1 MAWHETWN
9 EPPPRRRGFFSDRG
23 GFFPPGVKVI
33 LLLTVGV
40 FVLEMFWAGP
50 LFAVGSLSLRGLMRL
65 QLWRLVTYMFL
76 HGSTNHILI
85 NMFVFWMLGVS
96 FERQVGTR
104 RFLWIYFGTG
114 IAGGLFEAAFNFLMY
129 LKHGAVALDA
139 AGHTF
144 LTMEAV
150 GASAGVAG
158 ILVAFATLNPR
169 AIFLLFFVFPI
180 EARWVAIIYALVET
194 RHIVGGLT
202 KGWTDNVAHAAH
214 FGGMALGFVW
224 MKFGDHVAAWR
235 RYHRGSARSQHTS
248 QGRGREAKDE
258 AKEEAEV
265 DRILKKIHEEG
276 IDSLTPRE
284 KMFLQD
290 TSRRRGGRF

>member
-9 EPPPRRRGFFSDRG
+9 EPPPRRRRFFGRD
-23 GFFPPGVKVI
+23 GFFPPGVKLI

-40 FVLEMFWAGP
+40 FILEMFWAGP

-85 NMFVFWMLGVS
+85 NMFVFAMLGVS

-114 IAGGLFEAAFNFLMY
+114 VAGGLFEAVFNLLMFLKY
-129 LKHGAVALDA
+129 GAVRLDV

-169 AIFLLFFVFPI
+169 ALFLLFFVFPI

-224 MKFGDHVAAWR
+224 MRYGSVLSRWWTRFKRRDRVRSEVSPGWR
-235 RYHRGSARSQHTS
+235 
-248 QGRGREAKDE
+248 DE
-258 AKEEAEV
+258 DEAEV
-265 DRILKKIHEEG
+265 DRILRKIHEEG
-276 IDSLTPRE
+276 IDNLTPRE

-290 TSRRRGGRF
+290 TSRRRGGRP

>member
-9 EPPPRRRGFFSDRG
+9 EPPPRRRRFFSDRG
-23 GFFPPGVKVI
+23 GFFPPGVKLI

-40 FVLEMFWAGP
+40 FVLEMFWAQP
-50 LFAVGSLSLRGLMRL
+50 LFAVGSLSLHDLMRF

-76 HGSTNHILI
+76 HGSTDHILI
-85 NMFVFWMLGVS
+85 NMFVFGMLGVS

-104 RFLWIYFGTG
+104 RFLWIYFGAG
-114 IAGGLFEAAFNFLMY
+114 VAGGLFEAAFNFLMY
-129 LKHGAVALDA
+129 LKHGAVPLDA
-139 AGHTF
+139 LGHTF

-169 AIFLLFFVFPI
+169 AIFLLLFILPI
-180 EARWVAIIYALVET
+180 EARWVAIIYALIET
-194 RHIVGGLT
+194 RHIVSGLT
-202 KGWTDNVAHAAH
+202 RGWTDNVAHAAH

-224 MKFGDHVAAWR
+224 MRYGSVFNRWWFRLKRGERIRSEVRPGWR
-235 RYHRGSARSQHTS
+235 P
-248 QGRGREAKDE
+248 DE
-258 AKEEAEV
+258 NEAEV

-284 KMFLQD
+284 KIFLQD
-290 TSRRRGGRF
+290 ASRRRGGRN

>member
-9 EPPPRRRGFFSDRG
+9 EPPPRRRGFFSRD
-23 GFFPPGVKVI
+23 GFFPPGVKLI

-40 FVLEMFWAGP
+40 FVLEMFWAKP
-50 LFAVGSLSLRGLMRL
+50 LFAVGSLSLHDLMRF

-76 HGSTNHILI
+76 HGSTDHILI
-85 NMFVFWMLGVS
+85 NMFVFGMLGVS

-104 RFLWIYFGTG
+104 RFLWIYFGAG
-114 IAGGLFEAAFNFLMY
+114 VAGGLFEAAFNFLMY
-129 LKHGAVALDA
+129 LKHGAVPLDA
-139 AGHTF
+139 LGHTF

-169 AIFLLFFVFPI
+169 AIFLLLFILPI

-194 RHIVGGLT
+194 RHIVSGLT
-202 KGWTDNVAHAAH
+202 RGWTDNVAHAAH

-224 MKFGDHVAAWR
+224 MRYGSVFNRWWFRLKRGERIRSEVRPGWR
-235 RYHRGSARSQHTS
+235 P
-248 QGRGREAKDE
+248 DVN
-258 AKEEAEV
+258 EAEV

-284 KMFLQD
+284 KIFLQD
-290 TSRRRGGRF
+290 ASRRRGGRN

>member
-9 EPPPRRRGFFSDRG
+9 EPPPRRRGFFSRG
-23 GFFPPGVKVI
+23 GFFPPGVKLI

-50 LFAVGSLSLRGLMRL
+50 LFAIGSLSLRGLMRL

-85 NMFVFWMLGVS
+85 NMFVFAMLGVS

-114 IAGGLFEAAFNFLMY
+114 VAGGLFEAGFNFLMY
-129 LKHGAVALDA
+129 LKHGAVPFDA

-169 AIFLLFFVFPI
+169 AIFLLLFVFPI

-202 KGWTDNVAHAAH
+202 RGWTDNVAHAAH

-224 MKFGDHVAAWR
+224 MRYGSVFSRWWTLLKRSERICNEVRSGWR
-235 RYHRGSARSQHTS
+235 
-248 QGRGREAKDE
+248 DDD
-258 AKEEAEV
+258 EAEV

-290 TSRRRGGRF
+290 VSRRRGGRF

>member
-9 EPPPRRRGFFSDRG
+9 EPPPRRRRFFSRD
-23 GFFPPGVKVI
+23 GFFPPGVKLI

-50 LFAVGSLSLRGLMRL
+50 LFAVGSLSLRGLLRL

-76 HGSTNHILI
+76 HGSTDHILI
-85 NMFVFWMLGVS
+85 NMFVFAMLGVS

-104 RFLWIYFGTG
+104 RFLWLYFGTG

-129 LKHGAVALDA
+129 LKHGAVPLDA

-169 AIFLLFFVFPI
+169 AIFLLFFVLPI
-180 EARWVAIIYALVET
+180 EARWIAIIYALVET

-202 KGWTDNVAHAAH
+202 RGWTDNVAHAAH

-224 MKFGDHVAAWR
+224 MRYGSVFSRWR
-235 RYHRGSARSQHTS
+235 TRLKRGERIRKEVRP
-248 QGRGREAKDE
+248 GWRPDE
-258 AKEEAEV
+258 DEAEV

-290 TSRRRGGRF
+290 ASRRRGGRF

>member
-23 GFFPPGVKVI
+23 GFFPPGVKLI

-40 FVLEMFWAGP
+40 FVLEMFLAKP

-76 HGSTNHILI
+76 HGSTDHILI
-85 NMFVFWMLGVS
+85 NMFVFAMLGVA

-114 IAGGLFEAAFNFLMY
+114 VAGGLFEAAFNFLMY
-129 LKHGAVALDA
+129 LKHGAVPLDA

-169 AIFLLFFVFPI
+169 AIFLLFFILPI
-180 EARWVAIIYALVET
+180 EARWVAIIYALIET
-194 RHIVGGLT
+194 RHIVSGLT

-224 MKFGDHVAAWR
+224 MRYGSVLNRWWTRFKRRDRVRSEVSPGWR
-235 RYHRGSARSQHTS
+235 
-248 QGRGREAKDE
+248 DDD
-258 AKEEAEV
+258 EAEV

-290 TSRRRGGRF
+290 TSRRRGRF